1 MKSSRL
7 LLLLLPLVWLVGC
20 SSGNTMSGSGTMRIR
35 MTDKP
40 GPGNVEAVNLVV
52 TEVSVRAEEGTV
64 TESDSDTVAITDT
77 GGWQVLS
84 TTTKTYDLLTLQNG
98 VFTTIGEGTLPAGTY
113 TQIRLKLGAGST
125 IVVDGTTYPL
135 KVPSGMQSGL
145 KLNGT
150 FVVPAGGNTD
160 VGLDF
165 DASRSIHETGNG
177 KWMLKPV
184 IRVIPISAPPAAG
197 AIHGTVQPAGV
208 ATGIFAIQ
216 APDTVASGSAGAD
229 GQFTISVL
237 PPGGYSV
244 AFHPAS
250 GFRDT
255 TLTNVMV
262 TAGTTTELDTVRL
275 TPDTTGQVRTFKVSS
290 R

>member
-1 MKSSRL
+1 MKPSRL
-7 LLLLLPLVWLVGC
+7 LLVVLSLVWLVGC
-20 SSGNTMSGSGTMRIR
+20 STGNTMSGSGTMRVR

-40 GPGNVEAVNLVV
+40 GPDHVDAVNLVV

-64 TESDSDTVAITDT
+64 AGSDSDTVATSDE
-77 GGWQVLS
+77 GGWVILS
-84 TTTKTYDLLTLQNG
+84 STAKTYDLLALQNG
-98 VFTTIGEGTLPAGTY
+98 VFTTIGEGSLPAGTY

-177 KWMLKPV
+177 QWMLKPV
-184 IRVIPISAPPAAG
+184 VRVVPISSPPAAG
-197 AIHGTVQPAGV
+197 AIHGIVQPSGV
-208 ATGIFAIQ
+208 ATSIFAIQ
-216 APDTVASGSAGAD
+216 APDTIGSAQAGAD

-244 AFHPAS
+244 AFHPAP
-250 GFRDT
+250 GYRDT
-255 TLTNVMV
+255 TLTNVVV
-262 TAGTTTELDTVRL
+262 TAGQTAELDTVQL
-275 TPDTTGQVRTFKVSS
+275 SPDATAQARSMAVR
-290 R
+290 

>member
-1 MKSSRL
+1 MKLSRTL
-7 LLLLLPLVWLVGC
+7 LVLLPLVWLIGC
-20 SSGNTMSGSGTMRIR
+20 SSGNSMSGNGTMRIR

-40 GPGNVEAVNLVV
+40 GPDHVDAVNLVV

-64 TESDSDTVAITDT
+64 AGSDSDTVAVSDE

-84 TTTKTYDLLTLQNG
+84 TTAKTYDLLTLQNG

-150 FVVPAGGNTD
+150 FVVPPGGTTD

-165 DASRSIHETGNG
+165 DASRSLHQTGNG
-177 KWMLKPV
+177 QWMLKPV
-184 IRVIPISAPPAAG
+184 VRAFTMGTSGGGSG
-197 AIHGTVQPAGV
+197 AIHGTVLPDSLNV
-208 ATGIFAIQ
+208 SIYAI
-216 APDTVASGSAGAD
+216 
-229 GQFTISVL
+229 
-237 PPGGYSV
+237 
-244 AFHPAS
+244 
-250 GFRDT
+250 
-255 TLTNVMV
+255 
-262 TAGTTTELDTVRL
+262 
-275 TPDTTGQVRTFKVSS
+275 
-290 R
+290 